1 MIRKYLDGGATE
13 ADGRAGV
20 PVGPSIATS
29 SQSANVFTP
38 KQQSTKVLCYT
49 VTYCAIPKLL
59 NIYLAI
65 NNIATEEK
73 VAIKKSAG
81 AINTKGE
88 LFLTEEFT
96 NIPVHWMATWV

>member
-1 MIRKYLDGGATE
+1 MIRKYLDG
-13 ADGRAGV
+13 RAGA

-38 KQQSTKVLCYT
+38 KQQSAKVLCYT
-49 VTYCAIPKLL
+49 VTYCAVPKLL
-59 NIYLAI
+59 NICLAI